1 MTRPLDVAEAPAPLQ
16 RRVMLSYGIGDAGT
30 GMAAGLVGFYL
41 FVFYTDVAELPA
53 WLAGTVMMVV
63 RVGDVVSDQMIG
75 FFGDRTDT
83 QSGPRIPWMVVC
95 ALPLGISMALM
106 WWVPPFEGAWR
117 FIWFVLIASAFQA
130 TYSGVNLPYSALATE
145 LTQDVIWRTRL
156 NSIRFTGS
164 VLASLIGLFLGA
176 ALSHHGASGYLQLGV
191 SAGIILIISTLAS
204 AVGLAPA
211 AARCRRPSCEQ
222 RPLIAQLRQLSS
234 NGLLLHLVGMYLLLW
249 GALQLMQ
256 PVAII
261 YLADALH
268 LPSAWS
274 TGLLIPFQISAM
286 AGLWIWN
293 QVSARWTRLRALQ
306 LGGWSWIVLC
316 MISMLLPALPVESDV
331 WAAANRGALV
341 SLMITLV
348 LLGVSASTAY
358 LLPWA
363 FLPDAVDAE
372 PDHPAGLITAFM
384 VQIQKL
390 GSAASVFVLGL
401 LLSWAGYQASLGLN
415 QPASALRMIR
425 LVMGLMPALMV
436 LVCLWVMR
444 DWGEVRAAALEADR
458 ASTP

>member
-1 MTRPLDVAEAPAPLQ
+1 
-16 RRVMLSYGIGDAGT
+16 MLAYGIGDAGT

-41 FVFYTDVAELPA
+41 FVFYTDVAELSA

-63 RVGDVVSDQMIG
+63 RVGDVISDQMIG

-106 WWVPPFEGAWR
+106 WWLPPFEGAWR

-145 LTQDVIWRTRL
+145 LTQDVTWRTRL

-164 VLASLIGLFLGA
+164 VLASLIGLLLGA
-176 ALSHHGASGYLQLGV
+176 ALSHQGASGYLQLGV

-222 RPLIAQLRQLSS
+222 RPLIAQLRQLSG
-234 NGLLLHLVGMYLLLW
+234 NGLLLRLVCMYLLLW

-268 LPSAWS
+268 LPGAWS

-316 MISMLLPALPVESDV
+316 MISMLLPALPVEGDV

-341 SLMITLV
+341 YLMITLV

-372 PDHPAGLITAFM
+372 PDF
-384 VQIQKL
+384 
-390 GSAASVFVLGL
+390 
-401 LLSWAGYQASLGLN
+401 
-415 QPASALRMIR
+415 
-425 LVMGLMPALMV
+425 
-436 LVCLWVMR
+436 
-444 DWGEVRAAALEADR
+444 RAAE
-458 ASTP
+458 SGS